1 LEFNGELSHISEQMK
16 KLKHINLFKYGG
28 KKEVYQTL
36 QDHYDRDTWI
46 HMWWHYVLLACALGA
61 AFISDHMDW
70 LWIFGGLYAVERAI
84 ARYIDNSNRNWFM
97 HSIDWK
103 ESGWSESDE
112 E

>member
-1 LEFNGELSHISEQMK
+1 MK

-103 ESGWSESDE
+103 EAGWSESDE